1 MLVSERARAIVV
13 SCDSLT
19 SKENRVAASYDKQKL
34 FSEHWLFRCLSE
46 AEVDRLIQFSRIQHY
61 PSKKELCHQ
70 GDKADNMM
78 VVLNGRVKISN
89 CSADGKEITFSIVG
103 PGGIIGEM
111 ALLTRDNRSASVMTL
126 ESCDV
131 LAIERRDF
139 MYSLERNPK
148 LCIELLDV
156 LCQRLQKT
164 NQQVEDTVFL
174 DRPAKAAKALLWLA
188 KEYGEETSE
197 GTRID
202 LKLSQREL
210 GNLIGLTR
218 ESVNKQMV
226 EWREQ
231 GIVRL
236 VDGFIT
242 LQDLNLLE
250 EISEPS

>member
-1 MLVSERARAIVV
+1 M
-13 SCDSLT
+13 
-19 SKENRVAASYDKQKL
+19 AASYDKQKL

-46 AEVDRLIQFSRIQHY
+46 AEVDRLIQFSRIEHY
-61 PSKKELCHQ
+61 PPKKELCRQ

-89 CSADGKEITFSIVG
+89 RSDDGKEVTFSIVG

-111 ALLTRDNRSASVMTL
+111 ALLTRENRSAGVMAL
-126 ESCDV
+126 ERCDV

-148 LCIELLDV
+148 LCIALLDV
-156 LCQRLQKT
+156 LCQKLQKT

-174 DRPAKAAKALLWLA
+174 NRPAKTAKVLLRLA
-188 KEYGEETSE
+188 TEYGKKTSE

-202 LKLSQREL
+202 LKLSQRDL
-210 GNLIGLTR
+210 GNLVGLTR
-218 ESVNKQMV
+218 ESMNKQMT

-231 GIVRL
+231 GIVTH

-242 LQDLNLLE
+242 IQDLTLLE
-250 EISEPS
+250 EISEP